1 MWGAVTPGPG
11 RLVFPRAWQSCFF
24 GVLVPGWL
32 LWDDARSRVLGGT
45 GRAKGFIPVRGARS
59 RRGSAGV
66 AEVWCREEEE
76 EEDGRR
82 SQGVAQVML
91 LPAAVGA
98 RTGWEVT
105 CPPLEEIWGRSRTL
119 NDG

>member
-45 GRAKGFIPVRGARS
+45 GRA
-59 RRGSAGV
+59 RGSSPCGGHGAGEALPGWPRFG
-66 AEVWCREEEE
+66 AERRRRRRMEGGHRVWLR
-76 EEDGRR
+76 
-82 SQGVAQVML
+82 
-91 LPAAVGA
+91 
-98 RTGWEVT
+98 
-105 CPPLEEIWGRSRTL
+105 
-119 NDG
+119 